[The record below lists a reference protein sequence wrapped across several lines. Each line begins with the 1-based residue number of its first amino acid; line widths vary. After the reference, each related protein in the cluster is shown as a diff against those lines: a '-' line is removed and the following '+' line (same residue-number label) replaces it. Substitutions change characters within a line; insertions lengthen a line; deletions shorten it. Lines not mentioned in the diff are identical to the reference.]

1 MGSILYFDWSIQ
13 VAALGLGR
21 SIASAVVSSRF
32 QHSEI
37 LIYCKVLSS
46 GQAMRAYTLLLVL
59 AVLAVSYSSAIP
71 KPDGDKKDRTK
82 EKTLS
87 EQDHEDHGEHN
98 NNYDHDAFLGKDDAK
113 TFDQLSPEES
123 QDRLGLIVDKIDKD
137 GNGFVTEEELKEW
150 IQYVQKRYIIT
161 DTDRMWKDHEPD
173 ADDKL
178 LWTSYK
184 KRTYGYPD
192 EPEEGSPTYEY
203 RDMIQRDKRRWEK
216 ADKDRDSKLSKEEFM
231 DFLHPEDAEH
241 MREIVVHET
250 LEDIDKDKDGFISIE
265 EYIGD
270 MWPDKD
276 KGEEEPEWVKSE
288 REQFNTYRD
297 KNKDGKMDGEEVREW
312 ILPSDYDH
320 SRAETKHLI
329 HEADADKDGKL
340 TKEEILDK
348 YDLFVGS
355 QATDFGEALTRHDE
369 F

>member
-1 MGSILYFDWSIQ
+1 
-13 VAALGLGR
+13 
-21 SIASAVVSSRF
+21 
-32 QHSEI
+32 
-37 LIYCKVLSS
+37 
-46 GQAMRAYTLLLVL
+46 MRAYTLLLVL
-59 AVLAVSYSSAIP
+59 AVLTVSYSSAIP
-71 KPDGDKKDRTK
+71 KPDGEKKDRKK
-82 EKTLS
+82 EKALS
-87 EQDHEDHGEHN
+87 DQDHDDHGEHN
-98 NNYDHDAFLGKDDAK
+98 NDYDHDAFLGKDDAK
-113 TFDQLSPEES
+113 TFDQLTPEES
-123 QDRLGLIVDKIDKD
+123 QQRLALIVDKIDKD

-150 IQYVQKRYIIT
+150 IQYVQKRYIVT

-173 ADDKL
+173 TDDKL

-203 RDMIQRDKRRWEK
+203 RDMIQRDRRRWDK
-216 ADKDRDSKLSKEEFM
+216 ADKDGDSKLSKEEFM

-312 ILPSDYDH
+312 ILPTDYDH

-340 TKEEILDK
+340 TKEEILEK